1 MVYYPSRPASITDL
15 ESLWRYIDEEL
26 NHISREFGE
35 MSTVE
40 LRASNAE
47 PAKPREGML
56 VYADGVNWDPGSGTG
71 VYVYSGGAWVKL

>member
-1 MVYYPSRPASITDL
+1 MVYYPSRPASIADI

-26 NHISREFGE
+26 NLISREFSE

-40 LRASNAE
+40 LRPSNVE

-56 VYADGVNWDPGSGTG
+56 VYADGVNWNPGGGAG
-71 VYVYSGGAWVKL
+71 VYVYSGGTWVKL

>member
-1 MVYYPSRPASITDL
+1 MVYYPSRPASIADI

-26 NHISREFGE
+26 NLISREFSE

-40 LRASNAE
+40 LRPSNVA

-56 VYADGVNWDPGSGTG
+56 VYADGTNWNPGGGAG
-71 VYVYSGGAWVKL
+71 VYVYSGGTWVKL